1 MSTTRNRSLDTVVAY
16 LRVSSRSQTCQS
28 QRFAIKECAKHRSER
43 APIVFVEEKASGK
56 KLDREILN
64 EIRQRIRRHEI
75 SRIYVFS
82 IDRITRSGIRDTF
95 EFLDECRRFGCEVV
109 SVRDGFALDNDVVMA
124 VMAWA
129 AQMER
134 RALGERISAARTR
147 MEAQGIPWGRPGA
160 LTAKE
165 AEKLRALVEEEN
177 LTQAEAAKRFGISRP
192 TVQRILAQHGHYTKK
207 VKT

>member
-56 KLDREILN
+56 KLDREVLN
-64 EIRQRIRRHEI
+64 EIRQRIRKHEI

-129 AQMER
+129 A
-134 RALGERISAARTR
+134 SAKNWATIKTSRTR
-147 MEAQGIPWGRPGA
+147 FQQRITGM
-160 LTAKE
+160 
-165 AEKLRALVEEEN
+165 
-177 LTQAEAAKRFGISRP
+177 RP
-192 TVQRILAQHGHYTKK
+192 TSSKQTRPPQRPFGRLRGVH
-207 VKT
+207 